1 MHNVAHLADDVE
13 FTGLPTSQFSAYAF
27 ENFLGKIRKFIRSG
41 HLPLAQFAR
50 RYLCEQKITRTK
62 TPMKPMFEILKR
74 QNYKIKALKYR
85 SYFIRPTAPDN
96 MVLLINSD
104 VFEIRKGRTLFK
116 MRGKVW
122 SIKKPTFEYP
132 CDSIIRNMVECS
144 KISDSLK
151 TFEVN
156 RIYKKLVALELKSC
170 DRRPIKF
177 VLKEEW
183 ITSTCNS

>member
-104 VFEIRKGRTLFK
+104 VFEIRSIYQKDGLYLKCEEKSGALKNQLLNIHVIQLF
-116 MRGKVW
+116 VIW
-122 SIKKPTFEYP
+122 LS
-132 CDSIIRNMVECS
+132 V
-144 KISDSLK
+144 
-151 TFEVN
+151 V
-156 RIYKKLVALELKSC
+156 
-170 DRRPIKF
+170 KF
-177 VLKEEW
+177 L
-183 ITSTCNS
+183 IL